1 MAAQYTYRA
10 VWNNQKRPVPP
21 IGCRHFAQ
29 RPFAPGR
36 PGVVQWVMISALYK
50 AFAQLGDPQLRRVVR
65 LGIAG
70 ALFSYVALVALVWTV
85 LTQVRFFEQGWADTS
100 TDIAVGLLA
109 LVLPV
114 LFFPALATT
123 IMSALLD
130 NVADAV
136 EARHYPGL
144 NWPRPQKW
152 AEVLLTTLR
161 FLAVMVAVNLVA
173 LPVYLLL
180 LFTGLTA
187 ILAVLINGYL
197 LGREYFEVVAMR
209 RLKPARARQVFRQ
222 HLGRLWL
229 AGIVIAVLFSI
240 PLVNLLMPVV
250 ATAFMVHLFQSLP
263 LELEPEA
270 V

>member
-1 MAAQYTYRA
+1 M
-10 VWNNQKRPVPP
+10 V
-21 IGCRHFAQ
+21 
-29 RPFAPGR
+29 
-36 PGVVQWVMISALYK
+36 SALYK
-50 AFAQLGDPQLRRVVR
+50 AFAQLSDPKLRRVVR

-70 ALFSYVALVALVWTV
+70 ALFSYVALVALIWTIV
-85 LTQVRFFEQGWADTS
+85 TQIRFFEQGWADTS
-100 TDIAVGLLA
+100 TDVAVGLLA
-109 LVLPV
+109 LVLPI
-114 LFFPALATT
+114 LFFPALATA

-130 NVADAV
+130 GVADAV
-136 EARHYPGL
+136 EARHYPAL

-161 FLAVMVAVNLVA
+161 FLLVMVAVNLVA

-187 ILAVLINGYL
+187 VLAILVNGYL
-197 LGREYFEVVAMR
+197 LGREYFELVALR
-209 RLKPARARQVFRQ
+209 RLKPERARLVFRH

-229 AGIVIAVLFSI
+229 AGIVIAFLFSV

-250 ATAFMVHLFQSLP
+250 GTAFMVHLFQSLP
-263 LELEPEA
+263 LETEA